1 MGSMMTGLYVGLS
14 GIRTSSNSLNTT
26 ANNLT
31 NVNTTGYV
39 RQGVIHK
46 DAMYNFVSTTSAVNN
61 GQSGLG
67 VAVSTIS
74 HVRDIFLDMAYR
86 KENGRQNFYENLYDS
101 VYEIEVQMGNVEGIE
116 GIAFQEAIT
125 DLRDS
130 INKVAEAPGNLVS
143 RAALAQSAVEFIDKA
158 QLIYNGLAKYQKTLD
173 EEVVNTIDRINEIGD
188 LIKNLNKRISE
199 IEASQVES
207 AMDLRDQRDL
217 LIDELSSYCRI
228 SYSEDSNGV
237 VEVMVEGVPFVD
249 DLSVNYMGYELIE
262 GSDFARPVWTGMA
275 NQPVYNLSSSI
286 STENNTDIGGLKGLL
301 IARGTTSPTAAS
313 MIEPDPA
320 DYADGEND
328 QDYIDA
334 LAEYNRYKEC
344 CDTSIVV
351 NTMANFDKLVGSII
365 ENINDLFCP
374 ETTYT
379 AADGTVY
386 TVLDTEN
393 APEAKDG
400 TTGVELFTRNYTQRY
415 VEQVIDGVTMY
426 VRNDANEFGN
436 SSAYS
441 INNVTVNNEILKD
454 YSKMA
459 FTKKDGSDDY
469 DLAKEMVNIFSQD
482 VLNYNGGL
490 DGLTFE
496 EFYETLTLDIATT
509 GKIYSSMAENEEKLS
524 NSLDDKRQEIMG
536 VSSDEELGNMIKYQ
550 QAYNAASR
558 YINVVSEM
566 IETLINRTGVQ

>member
-344 CDTSIVV
+344 CGTSIVV

-509 GKIYSSMAENEEKLS
+509 EKYTAVWRRMKKSSPTALTISVRKSWVFLPMKNW
-524 NSLDDKRQEIMG
+524 
-536 VSSDEELGNMIKYQ
+536 
-550 QAYNAASR
+550 
-558 YINVVSEM
+558 
-566 IETLINRTGVQ
+566 ET